1 MADPYLPAGQDRQD
15 DVEAVLLYC
24 PAAQGVQD
32 VAPARE
38 YWPGI
43 HTVQAVAPEVDEYC
57 PAPQFTQGARPVA
70 EYWPAAHDCAM
81 TVGRAK
87 HMATAAAMNSL
98 RDSEARLAGAEV
110 DTPQGPA
117 LHRRRHSHWPRTGTS
132 LDGGRP
138 RR

>member
-1 MADPYLPAGQDRQD
+1 MADPYLPVG
-15 DVEAVLLYC
+15 
-24 PAAQGVQD
+24 QGVQD

-38 YWPGI
+38 YWPGM
-43 HTVQAVAPEVDEYC
+43 HTVQAGAPEVDEYC

-110 DTPQGPA
+110 DTPQLEGPA
-117 LHRRRHSHWPRTGTS
+117 LHRRRHSPGHWPRTGT
-132 LDGGRP
+132 
-138 RR
+138 